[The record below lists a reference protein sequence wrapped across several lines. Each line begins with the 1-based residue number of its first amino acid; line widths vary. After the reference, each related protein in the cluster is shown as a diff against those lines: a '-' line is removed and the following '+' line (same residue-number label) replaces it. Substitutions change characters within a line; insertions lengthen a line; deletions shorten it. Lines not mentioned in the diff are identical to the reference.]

1 MIVGMIA
8 SIAVGMIASIAVGMT
23 MPVPIPVSG
32 PTTSP
37 LASRRVIV
45 FSHGHYSMT
54 LWLLM
59 TTY

>member
-1 MIVGMIA
+1 M
-8 SIAVGMIASIAVGMT
+8 GMT